1 MQNYRNNGMAYTNQ
15 RQTPVCVVEKPK
27 QDDLYG
33 MPLAMAYVPFQT
45 ELVTYTS
52 SEALC
57 NGTLFPELDKK
68 FYGGK
73 CCG

>member
-1 MQNYRNNGMAYTNQ
+1 MEEKFCEC
-15 RQTPVCVVEKPK
+15 VCEN
-27 QDDLYG
+27 
-33 MPLAMAYVPFQT
+33 MPELPCDPFQT
-45 ELVTYTS
+45 ELITYKYA
-52 SEALC
+52 EGFC

>member
-1 MQNYRNNGMAYTNQ
+1 MEQNKCNYICKKMPHLPEYT
-15 RQTPVCVVEKPK
+15 VV
-27 QDDLYG
+27 
-33 MPLAMAYVPFQT
+33 AMAYVPFQT
-45 ELVTYTS
+45 DLVTYTS
-52 SEALC
+52 DEALC

>member
-1 MQNYRNNGMAYTNQ
+1 MEENKCQCNFRTLDKLPSDM
-15 RQTPVCVVEKPK
+15 VV
-27 QDDLYG
+27 
-33 MPLAMAYVPFQT
+33 AMAYVPFQT

-52 SEALC
+52 TEALS

>member
-1 MQNYRNNGMAYTNQ
+1 MENNMNCICKTMPKLPEC
-15 RQTPVCVVEKPK
+15 PVV
-27 QDDLYG
+27 
-33 MPLAMAYVPFQT
+33 AMAYVPFQT
-45 ELVTYTS
+45 DLITYTS
-52 SEALC
+52 SEGFS

>member
-1 MQNYRNNGMAYTNQ
+1 MEENKCPYICKVMPKLPLDT
-15 RQTPVCVVEKPK
+15 VV
-27 QDDLYG
+27 
-33 MPLAMAYVPFQT
+33 AMAYVPFQT

-52 SEALC
+52 DEAFC

>member
-1 MQNYRNNGMAYTNQ
+1 MEKNKCQQKCKIMSKLPADI
-15 RQTPVCVVEKPK
+15 VV
-27 QDDLYG
+27 
-33 MPLAMAYVPFQT
+33 AMAYVPFQT
-45 ELVTYTS
+45 ELITYTS
-52 SEALC
+52 DEALC

>member
-1 MQNYRNNGMAYTNQ
+1 MENNMNCVCKTMQKLPEY
-15 RQTPVCVVEKPK
+15 PVVV
-27 QDDLYG
+27 
-33 MPLAMAYVPFQT
+33 MAYVPFQT
-45 ELVTYTS
+45 DVITYKS
-52 SEALC
+52 EEALC

>member
-1 MQNYRNNGMAYTNQ
+1 MEQNKCNCIFKIMPHLPEDT
-15 RQTPVCVVEKPK
+15 VVT
-27 QDDLYG
+27 
-33 MPLAMAYVPFQT
+33 MAYVPFQT
-45 ELVTYTS
+45 EIVTYTS
-52 SEALC
+52 EEALS

>member
-1 MQNYRNNGMAYTNQ
+1 MMEQNNCKCICKVMPNIPEY
-15 RQTPVCVVEKPK
+15 VVV
-27 QDDLYG
+27 
-33 MPLAMAYVPFQT
+33 AMAYVPFQT

-52 SEALC
+52 DEALS

>member
-1 MQNYRNNGMAYTNQ
+1 MESLNSNCNCKTM
-15 RQTPVCVVEKPK
+15 PKLPSDVV
-27 QDDLYG
+27 
-33 MPLAMAYVPFQT
+33 LAMAYVPFQI
-45 ELVTYTS
+45 ELITYNS
-52 SEALC
+52 NDALC

>member
-1 MQNYRNNGMAYTNQ
+1 MEQNKCICKKMPHLPEDT
-15 RQTPVCVVEKPK
+15 VVT
-27 QDDLYG
+27 
-33 MPLAMAYVPFQT
+33 MSYVPFQT
-45 ELVTYTS
+45 EIVIYTS
-52 SEALC
+52 EEALC

>member
-1 MQNYRNNGMAYTNQ
+1 MEQKEYQCICKEMAHLPYDT
-15 RQTPVCVVEKPK
+15 
-27 QDDLYG
+27 
-33 MPLAMAYVPFQT
+33 MLAMAYVPFQT

-52 SEALC
+52 EEALC

-73 CCG
+73 CCGQM

>member
-1 MQNYRNNGMAYTNQ
+1 MEDKVYQSNCKTM
-15 RQTPVCVVEKPK
+15 PKLPSDVVV
-27 QDDLYG
+27 
-33 MPLAMAYVPFQT
+33 AMAYVPFQT

-52 SEALC
+52 SEALS

>member
-1 MQNYRNNGMAYTNQ
+1 MMKEKISNCNCENLPMLPND
-15 RQTPVCVVEKPK
+15 VVV
-27 QDDLYG
+27 
-33 MPLAMAYVPFQT
+33 AMAYVPFQT

-52 SEALC
+52 SEGLN

>member
-1 MQNYRNNGMAYTNQ
+1 MEEFKCQCDCKMMPNLPSN
-15 RQTPVCVVEKPK
+15 VVV
-27 QDDLYG
+27 
-33 MPLAMAYVPFQT
+33 AMAYVPFQT

-52 SEALC
+52 TEALSK
-57 NGTLFPELDKK
+57 GTLFPELDKK

>member
-1 MQNYRNNGMAYTNQ
+1 MEDNKCQYDCDVMSKL
-15 RQTPVCVVEKPK
+15 PVNVV
-27 QDDLYG
+27 LT
-33 MPLAMAYVPFQT
+33 MAYVPFQT

-73 CCG
+73 CCE

>member
-1 MQNYRNNGMAYTNQ
+1 MEQNKCICKEMDHLPTN
-15 RQTPVCVVEKPK
+15 TV
-27 QDDLYG
+27 
-33 MPLAMAYVPFQT
+33 LAIAYVPFQT
-45 ELVTYTS
+45 ELMTYTS
-52 SEALC
+52 KEALN

>member
-1 MQNYRNNGMAYTNQ
+1 MEQNKCKC
-15 RQTPVCVVEKPK
+15 VCKKMYHLPDDTVV
-27 QDDLYG
+27 
-33 MPLAMAYVPFQT
+33 AMAYVPFQT

-52 SEALC
+52 EEALC
-57 NGTLFPELDKK
+57 NGTLFPELNKK

>member
-1 MQNYRNNGMAYTNQ
+1 MEDNKYQCNCKTMPELPTD
-15 RQTPVCVVEKPK
+15 VVV
-27 QDDLYG
+27 
-33 MPLAMAYVPFQT
+33 AMAYVPFQT

-52 SEALC
+52 SEALS

>member
-1 MQNYRNNGMAYTNQ
+1 MEEYKCQYDCKTL
-15 RQTPVCVVEKPK
+15 PK
-27 QDDLYG
+27 LPSDVTVT
-33 MPLAMAYVPFQT
+33 MAYVPFQT

-52 SEALC
+52 GEALC

>member
-1 MQNYRNNGMAYTNQ
+1 MEQNNCNCFCKVMPHLPEYT
-15 RQTPVCVVEKPK
+15 VV
-27 QDDLYG
+27 
-33 MPLAMAYVPFQT
+33 AMAYVPFQT

-52 SEALC
+52 EAALC

>member
-1 MQNYRNNGMAYTNQ
+1 MEQNKCICKMMPHLPEDT
-15 RQTPVCVVEKPK
+15 VV
-27 QDDLYG
+27 
-33 MPLAMAYVPFQT
+33 AMAYVPFQT
-45 ELVTYTS
+45 EIVIYTS
-52 SEALC
+52 EEALC

>member
-1 MQNYRNNGMAYTNQ
+1 MDTN
-15 RQTPVCVVEKPK
+15 TMNCICEEMLKLPKYPVI
-27 QDDLYG
+27 
-33 MPLAMAYVPFQT
+33 AMAYVPFQT
-45 ELVTYTS
+45 ELVTYTCV
-52 SEALC
+52 EAFN

>member
-1 MQNYRNNGMAYTNQ
+1 MEHICKCNYKQMPKLPCDT
-15 RQTPVCVVEKPK
+15 VVT
-27 QDDLYG
+27 
-33 MPLAMAYVPFQT
+33 MAYVPFQVD
-45 ELVTYTS
+45 LVTYTS

-73 CCG
+73 CCE

>member
-1 MQNYRNNGMAYTNQ
+1 MEDLKCLCN
-15 RQTPVCVVEKPK
+15 ELPK
-27 QDDLYG
+27 LPYDTV
-33 MPLAMAYVPFQT
+33 LAMAYVPFQT
-45 ELVTYTS
+45 ELITYKS
-52 SEALC
+52 CEAFD

>member
-1 MQNYRNNGMAYTNQ
+1 MEDNKCQCKCKKMPKLPPDVVVGMAYI
-15 RQTPVCVVEKPK
+15 
-27 QDDLYG
+27 
-33 MPLAMAYVPFQT
+33 PFQT

-52 SEALC
+52 SEALSR
-57 NGTLFPELDKK
+57 GTLFPELDKK